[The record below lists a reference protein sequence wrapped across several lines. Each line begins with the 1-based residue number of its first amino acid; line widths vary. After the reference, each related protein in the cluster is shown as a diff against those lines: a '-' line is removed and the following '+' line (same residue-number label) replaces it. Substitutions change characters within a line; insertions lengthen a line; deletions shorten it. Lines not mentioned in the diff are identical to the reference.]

1 MRFIRLGFI
10 AAMAMALC
18 GQQALAADAP
28 PTAIKIDPKIHEQS
42 MKDAPALVQ
51 AGGLKCDV
59 TDAYQ
64 LGTADETVNG
74 KKFKSTFY
82 EIACGQG
89 GLGYVFKSVPGGDPQ
104 FFDCLSLK
112 MAADK
117 AAAEAPKPGA
127 KPAAKGA
134 TQSSNTC
141 SALPANADPKSGLKP
156 WLVEAGVPCAS
167 VSGGAWLGASPT
179 DKINVFEAACSDG
192 PGYLITAPMP
202 GSTKE
207 LQ

>member
-1 MRFIRLGFI
+1 MKFLRLGVV

-28 PTAIKIDPKIHEQS
+28 AGPPKLDPKIHAQS
-42 MKDAPALVQ
+42 MADAPALVQ
-51 AGGLKCDV
+51 ATGLKCDV
-59 TDAYQ
+59 TDAML
-64 LGTADETVNG
+64 LGVGDETING
-74 KKFKSTFY
+74 KKFKSSFY

-117 AAAEAPKPGA
+117 AAAEAPKTGA

-134 TQSSNTC
+134 QTSNTC
-141 SALPANADPKSGLKP
+141 AALPANADPKAGLKP
-156 WLVEAGVPCAS
+156 C
-167 VSGGAWLGASPT
+167 
-179 DKINVFEAACSDG
+179 
-192 PGYLITAPMP
+192 
-202 GSTKE
+202 
-207 LQ
+207 